1 MKKTNSKSKN
11 RDKKKLALCINDELT
26 EMYPCAECALHYE
39 GEPWKLL
46 VMARLSA
53 QCTDERVNLVCAD
66 LFAKFPTVESLANA
80 DISEIEAI
88 IRPCGLF
95 RGKARSIKDSCTI
108 IVEKYGGKLP
118 DNMESLLEL
127 PGVGRK
133 IANLLLGDIFGKGG
147 IVADTHCIRI
157 SCRLG
162 LADKKDPV
170 AVEKALSPII
180 PLECQSDFC
189 HRLVMFGRDICTARS
204 PRCENCPLREK
215 SLCGGAN
222 DEGR

>member
-1 MKKTNSKSKN
+1 MIKTDGKRGIKDNKA
-11 RDKKKLALCINDELT
+11 LALCINDELT

-66 LFAKFPTVESLANA
+66 LFSKFPTVESLANA

-95 RGKARSIKDSCTI
+95 RGKARSIKDSCAI
-108 IVEKYGGKLP
+108 IVDKYGGKLP

-133 IANLLLGDIFGKGG
+133 IANLLLGDIYGKGG

-162 LADKKDPV
+162 LADKNNPI

-180 PLECQSDFC
+180 PLGLQSDFC

-204 PRCENCPLREK
+204 PRCEACPLREK
-215 SLCGGAN
+215 SLCGGSD
-222 DEGR
+222 DETR